1 MFYTNFDDFWVDFNL
16 YFRSKKIKASK
27 IKKLNKKNKQ
37 KADVPAYKAEDLK
50 LPKKF
55 AEQVLELEMNI
66 TTLKQVQRL
75 VALYSKAVEFYNGKS
90 DSRYLIYQDKIEKL
104 MTEQRVM
111 DMLSSKANN
120 EKCVNPEPKAEIDPK
135 TKRKLK
141 KKENML
147 KMNLHMSNQEQ
158 EKMGVKSKIIEDH
171 TIAQDTDYK
180 IIQGDLNEQTSNLS
194 VRLQERRNK
203 MKKEQQTLSTSG
215 KVTNSSTPNQGFS
228 HSKAETEGTTEYK
241 SDSSGTNSV
250 GDGWVYKLNLGD
262 LSDELMDRLKLLQE
276 GYDENDYDN
285 DQLFDEEAFEEE
297 IDQILTKC
305 DEEVENI
312 IQEDSTK
319 IEAVYE
325 KITNEKYEKLAE
337 TKAEYKYRIK
347 NASTKEEAEELN
359 KEMESEIEQIN
370 LKYSEMKSKEVTQ
383 LKTINK
389 EKIRIKRENVKQ
401 VINKVRRSVS
411 RKASRQASRG
421 RTPREFKEK
430 AQPTFNLTNF
440 AATDK
445 KVLEK
450 DISKGL
456 GSKNAEFKTSFRLPP
471 KGPINMNN
479 LVVRKNSV
487 DESP

>member
-1 MFYTNFDDFWVDFNL
+1 
-16 YFRSKKIKASK
+16 
-27 IKKLNKKNKQ
+27 
-37 KADVPAYKAEDLK
+37 
-50 LPKKF
+50 
-55 AEQVLELEMNI
+55 
-66 TTLKQVQRL
+66 
-75 VALYSKAVEFYNGKS
+75 
-90 DSRYLIYQDKIEKL
+90 
-104 MTEQRVM
+104 
-111 DMLSSKANN
+111 
-120 EKCVNPEPKAEIDPK
+120 
-135 TKRKLK
+135 
-141 KKENML
+141 
-147 KMNLHMSNQEQ
+147 
-158 EKMGVKSKIIEDH
+158 
-171 TIAQDTDYK
+171 
-180 IIQGDLNEQTSNLS
+180 
-194 VRLQERRNK
+194 
-203 MKKEQQTLSTSG
+203 
-215 KVTNSSTPNQGFS
+215 
-228 HSKAETEGTTEYK
+228 
-241 SDSSGTNSV
+241 
-250 GDGWVYKLNLGD
+250 
-262 LSDELMDRLKLLQE
+262 MDRLKLLQE